1 VSVLGLHGRDG
12 DSVERALGTLRRGG
26 VIVLA
31 DDEQAEG
38 RLVLAAGSANVRTV
52 AFLVRHG
59 TGILH
64 VATPEARARRLRLD
78 GPVDARDGIETGE
91 SVEDRAAT
99 LRLLADPSAA
109 AEDLVRPGH
118 VFPVAAATGGAL
130 RRAGEPEAAV
140 DLVRLAGLAPAAAF
154 TSLLDL
160 DGVPRRGADVRAFAA
175 EHGVPFVTV
184 ADVIGR
190 QGASEHLVELC
201 MRRSVD
207 TIYGRFDVAVFR
219 SLVDGRDHV
228 AASIGDL
235 SDADAPPPLVRVHS
249 ECLTGDVFGSARC
262 DCGLQLEHA
271 LGQVAAEGRGAV
283 VYLRGHEGRG
293 IGLLRKLRAYGLQ
306 DAGADTVDANV
317 ALGLP
322 VDARDY
328 GVGAQ
333 ILAGLGVRRMRLL
346 TNNPV
351 KRVGLEA
358 HGLEITGTVGI
369 PIRPTAHNLAYLR
382 TKRDRMGHDLRAL
395 EHEVVFDEGGGR
407 RGPGPAA
414 Q

>member
-1 VSVLGLHGRDG
+1 VSVLGLHGRGG
-12 DSVERALGTLRRGG
+12 DSVERAVATLRRGG

-31 DDEQAEG
+31 DDDKAEG
-38 RLVLAAGSANVRTV
+38 RLVLAADSANVRTV

-64 VATPEARARRLRLD
+64 VATSEARVRRLRLD
-78 GPVDARDGIETGE
+78 GPVDARNGIETGE
-91 SVEDRAAT
+91 SFEDRAAT
-99 LRLLADPSAA
+99 VRLLADSSAT

-118 VFPVAAATGGAL
+118 VFPVAAATGGSL
-130 RRAGEPEAAV
+130 RRAGEAEASV
-140 DLVRLAGLAPAAAF
+140 DLMRLAGLAPAAAF
-154 TSLLDL
+154 TWLVDP

-175 EHGVPFVTV
+175 EQGLPYVTV
-184 ADVIGR
+184 GDVIGR
-190 QGASEHLVELC
+190 QGASEHLVELR
-201 MRRSVD
+201 MRRTVH
-207 TIYGRFDVAVFR
+207 TIYGPLDVAVFR

-228 AASIGDL
+228 AASTGDL

-262 DCGLQLEHA
+262 DCGLQFEHA
-271 LGQVAAEGRGAV
+271 LGRVAAEGRGAV

-333 ILAGLGVRRMRLL
+333 ILAALGVRRMRLL

-358 HGLEITGTVGI
+358 HGLEITDTVRI

-382 TKRDRMGHDLRAL
+382 TKRDRMGHDLTAL
-395 EHEVVFDEGGGR
+395 EDEPASEDDGQC
-407 RGPGPAA
+407 GPGPSA

>member
-1 VSVLGLHGRDG
+1 MPALGVPVPSG
-12 DSVERALGTLRRGG
+12 DPVERAVASLRRGD

-31 DDEQAEG
+31 DDDNAEG
-38 RLVLAAGSANVRTV
+38 RMVLAAELASVRTI

-59 TGILH
+59 TGILQ

-78 GPVDARDGIETGE
+78 GPVDSRHGIKTGE
-91 SVEDRAAT
+91 SVEDRVAT
-99 LRLLADPSAA
+99 VRLLADPSAD

-118 VFPVAAATGGAL
+118 VFPLATASAGSM
-130 RRAGEPEAAV
+130 RRTGEAEASV
-140 DLVRLAGLAPAAAF
+140 DLMRLAGLAPAAVL
-154 TSLLDL
+154 TRLLDA
-160 DGVPRRGADVRAFAA
+160 DGEPRRGADVRAFAT
-175 EHGVPFVTV
+175 EHGLPHVTV
-184 ADVIGR
+184 GAVIGQ
-190 QGASEHLVELC
+190 QGALEHFVEVR
-201 MRRSVD
+201 MRRAVD
-207 TIYGRFDVAVFR
+207 SIYGPLSVAVFR

-228 AASIGDL
+228 AVSMGDL
-235 SDADAPPPLVRVHS
+235 SDADAPPPLVRIHS

-271 LGQVAAEGRGAV
+271 LERVAAEARGVV

-306 DAGADTVDANV
+306 DAGADTVDANL

-333 ILAGLGVRRMRLL
+333 ILAALGVRRMRLI
-346 TNNPV
+346 TNNPF
-351 KRVGLEA
+351 KRVGLET
-358 HGLEITGTVGI
+358 HGLEIAETVWL
-369 PIRPTAHNLAYLR
+369 PTRPTAHNLVYLR

-395 EHEVVFDEGGGR
+395 EDLHVSEDAGR
-407 RGPGPAA
+407 RDS
-414 Q
+414 

>member
-1 VSVLGLHGRDG
+1 MRGPGG
-12 DSVERALGTLRRGG
+12 DAVERAVASLRGGG

-31 DDEQAEG
+31 DDERAEG
-38 RLVLAAGSANVRTV
+38 RLVLAAGSANARTV

-59 TGILH
+59 TGILQ
-64 VATPEARARRLRLD
+64 VATSEARVRRLRLD
-78 GPVDARDGIETGE
+78 GPVDARVGIETGE

-99 LRLLADPSAA
+99 VRLLADPSATS
-109 AEDLVRPGH
+109 EDLVRPGH
-118 VFPVAAATGGAL
+118 VFPVAAATGGSL
-130 RRAGEPEAAV
+130 RRAGEAEASV
-140 DLVRLAGLAPAAAF
+140 DLMRLAGLAPAAVL
-154 TSLLDL
+154 TGLLDP
-160 DGVPRRGADVRAFAA
+160 DGQPRRGADVRTFAA
-175 EHGVPFVTV
+175 EHGLSYVTV
-184 ADVIGR
+184 GAVIGR
-190 QGASEHLVELC
+190 QGASEHLVELRT
-201 MRRSVD
+201 RRTVD
-207 TIYGRFDVAVFR
+207 TIYGQLDVAVFR
-219 SLVDGRDHV
+219 SVVDGRDHV
-228 AASIGDL
+228 AASLGDL

-262 DCGLQLEHA
+262 DCGLQLELA
-271 LGQVAAEGRGAV
+271 LERVATEGRGAV

-333 ILAGLGVRRMRLL
+333 ILAALGVRRMRLL

-358 HGLEITGTVGI
+358 HGLEIADTVRL
-369 PIRPTAHNLAYLR
+369 PIRPTVHNLAYLR

-395 EHEVVFDEGGGR
+395 EDVSGVVDDGR
-407 RGPGPAA
+407 CDPGPSA